1 MAATVTQVNTSAV
14 IALTRRMQ
22 EQKSRRQCI
31 TEARDELMRKHE
43 MTRDSAELACWR
55 VMAELE
61 TRKVPHGHSIDIGA
75 STSQLLVIKTPDK
88 KLVFTL
94 SDLLDLHKLHGESA
108 ADTDQLKP
116 ITFH

>member
-1 MAATVTQVNTSAV
+1 MSQNLTLINTTAV
-14 IALTRRMQ
+14 IALTNCLQ
-22 EQKSRRQCI
+22 QGFSRRSAI
-31 TEARDELMRKHE
+31 IKTRDELMKKLD

-75 STSQLLVIKTPDK
+75 STAQLLVIKTPDK

-108 ADTDQLKP
+108 AETDQLKP
-116 ITFH
+116 TIH

>member
-1 MAATVTQVNTSAV
+1 MSINHTQINTTAV
-14 IALTRRMQ
+14 IALTRCLQ
-22 EQKSRRQCI
+22 EGDSRRTAI
-31 TEARDELMRKHE
+31 VKARDELMKKLD

-61 TRKVPHGHSIDIGA
+61 TRKVPQGHSIDLTA
-75 STSQLLVIKTPDK
+75 STTQLLVIKSPDK

-116 ITFH
+116 TIH